1 MSNEPS
7 PDPFTIP
14 NPDQPQPTEPSTTP
28 IVTDVPEQLPPD
40 HAPTQEPV

>member
-14 NPDQPQPTEPSTTP
+14 DPDQPQPSEPSTTP